1 MRVHFGALRVL
12 NDDYVDGGKGFGLHP
27 HDNMEIISIPLSG
40 DLEHKDSMGNVAVIR
55 QNDVQIM
62 SAGTGIYHSEYNKNK
77 DAKVNFL
84 QIWVFPKERNIT
96 PKYDQRTFLPENRLN
111 KLQVVVSPDATD
123 GSVIINQD
131 AWFSLGTLQ
140 NGFKGVYNINKAGNG
155 VYAFVID
162 GAVTVNGQSLNKRD
176 GFGVWDVD
184 SLSIEATND
193 AEVLLIEVPMN

>member
-1 MRVHFGALRVL
+1 
-12 NDDYVDGGKGFGLHP
+12 
-27 HDNMEIISIPLSG
+27 
-40 DLEHKDSMGNVAVIR
+40 MGNVAVIR

-193 AEVLLIEVPMN
+193 AEILLIEVPMN